1 MRPRREGIHVW
12 PAFTDLMSGV
22 ALLLLM
28 IGLREADR
36 ARQLEANARAAQQR
50 VQALERE
57 LAEEQRKYGVQRQ
70 VVEQIRAALEARGV
84 AATINAKT
92 GNLEISADMLFPLRE
107 YQIGEAQRAGAASI
121 GSAIVQLLEDPE
133 LGASIGMLMVVG
145 HTDQRGDTE
154 GNFLLSTQRASELVK
169 LWHSGYKA
177 AAGGNEL
184 PRCISAKIVAAA
196 MGESR
201 PLVLAE
207 EQDGEPNPECGNL
220 PHERHGCRRN
230 RRIELRVVPKDA
242 KANDMEGCN

>member
-36 ARQLEANARAAQQR
+36 ARQLEATARAAERR
-50 VQALERE
+50 VQALERD

-121 GSAIVQLLEDPE
+121 GAAIVQLLEDPE
-133 LGASIGMLMVVG
+133 LGASIGMLMVIG
-145 HTDQRGDTE
+145 HTDQRGSTE
-154 GNFLLSTQRASELVK
+154 SNFVLSTQRASALVE
-169 LWHSGYKA
+169 LWHNSFA
-177 AAGGNEL
+177 QAAGGEL
-184 PRCISAKIVAAA
+184 PRCIVAKIVASA

-207 EQDGEPNPECGNL
+207 EIDGAPNPECGNR
-220 PHERHGCRRN
+220 PYEPYGCRRN

-242 KANDMEGCN
+242 KAHEIEGCN